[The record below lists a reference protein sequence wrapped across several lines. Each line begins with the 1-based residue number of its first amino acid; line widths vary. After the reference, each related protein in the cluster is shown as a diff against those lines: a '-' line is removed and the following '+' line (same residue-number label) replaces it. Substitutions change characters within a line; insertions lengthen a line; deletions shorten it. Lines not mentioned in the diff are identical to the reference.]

1 MDGVSSAT
9 TMEERPH
16 APSMPT
22 LLSPRGS
29 GGRDEG
35 MGRGDQERR
44 RGRWGERGIEG
55 GGVVKLG
62 GEYDV
67 WEPASEGGCV
77 RAGPAGTRRRVGW
90 TWVRKTICFWQ
101 KRYPNCVFF
110 CSFHLFVI
118 TQPDGWVRCEEECG
132 PELDEKSFQLSS
144 LLLLIVCHISTYLIL
159 KQGPLL
165 PLFFCPS

>member
-1 MDGVSSAT
+1 VGAGFRGRVRESG
-9 TMEERPH
+9 
-16 APSMPT
+16 
-22 LLSPRGS
+22 PRGYTQA
-29 GGRDEG
+29 GRVDV
-35 MGRGDQERR
+35 
-44 RGRWGERGIEG
+44 GEKNNLFLAETLS
-55 GGVVKLG
+55 KL
-62 GEYDV
+62 
-67 WEPASEGGCV
+67 
-77 RAGPAGTRRRVGW
+77 R
-90 TWVRKTICFWQ
+90 
-101 KRYPNCVFF
+101 FF